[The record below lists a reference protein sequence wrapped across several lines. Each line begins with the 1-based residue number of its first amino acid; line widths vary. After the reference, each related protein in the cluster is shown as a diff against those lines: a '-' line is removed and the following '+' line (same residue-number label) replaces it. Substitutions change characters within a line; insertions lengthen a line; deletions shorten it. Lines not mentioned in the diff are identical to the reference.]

1 MKRTILTGVLVL
13 TAGFSSGLWA
23 QQPPA
28 PTGPPAGPKVKS
40 KAEGDAINA
49 VVNAIKVGDPDGVI
63 KASEELLTKFAD
75 TDYKEY
81 ALSMEARS
89 YQQKHDDVNAQAFG
103 ERALQVKPDD
113 FLMELVVGEVIETGI
128 KDHDLDRAEKIAKC
142 DKLFHDAIEHI
153 KTASK
158 PNKQTSDADWA
169 AGQKFTTAQAHNDLG
184 MLAITQKKWDD
195 GVKEFQLAL
204 DGDPDQ
210 DAYSARL
217 ALSYLNGGKPAEAIA
232 LCDKLLA
239 KANLHPMIK
248 SYVSNIKAQAVNAS
262 KK

>member
-1 MKRTILTGVLVL
+1 MAKRMQWGALLMALGF
-13 TAGFSSGLWA
+13 TAVAAGRSGAEPLGL
-23 QQPPA
+23 PPV
-28 PTGPPAGPKVKS
+28 PVPADNPQT
-40 KAEGDAINA
+40 
-49 VVNAIKVGDPDGVI
+49 P
-63 KASEELLTKFAD
+63 
-75 TDYKEY
+75 
-81 ALSMEARS
+81 
-89 YQQKHDDVNAQAFG
+89 
-103 ERALQVKPDD
+103 
-113 FLMELVVGEVIETGI
+113 
-128 KDHDLDRAEKIAKC
+128 EKIALG